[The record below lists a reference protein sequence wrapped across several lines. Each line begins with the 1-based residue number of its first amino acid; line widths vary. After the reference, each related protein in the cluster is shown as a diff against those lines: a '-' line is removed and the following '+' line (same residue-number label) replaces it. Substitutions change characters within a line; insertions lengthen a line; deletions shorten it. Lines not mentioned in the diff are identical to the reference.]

1 MAWWN
6 EWNALSSFNKEPEPE
21 PEVVPTFTDKLASK
35 GFQYNET
42 QDWYQRTWTTPLP
55 EGIDTCLEVYKK
67 NEDSTWT
74 SIMYGTD
81 GGIFYEQNVGTR
93 DVG

>member
-1 MAWWN
+1 M
-6 EWNALSSFNKEPEPE
+6 
-21 PEVVPTFTDKLASK
+21 
-35 GFQYNET
+35 
-42 QDWYQRTWTTPLP
+42 QRTWTTPIQD
-55 EGIDTCLEVYKK
+55 GIDTCLEVYKK

-93 DVG
+93 DEI

>member
-1 MAWWN
+1 MCIR
-6 EWNALSSFNKEPEPE
+6 
-21 PEVVPTFTDKLASK
+21 DR
-35 GFQYNET
+35 
-42 QDWYQRTWTTPLP
+42 RTWTTPLP

-93 DVG
+93 DE